1 MARYKKR
8 ADGRY
13 ATSVTYLG
21 KRYYFTSKTNAELV
35 KKVEEFKASM
45 RAGTY
50 SSNMLLK
57 DWAHQWL
64 MNLQST
70 IEPNTFNSYET
81 NVRVHIIPALGNFPL
96 CNLQAPHIRDFL
108 SRLLTTHA
116 SRTVEHI
123 YANLR
128 AMLKQAVDDDLLAKS
143 PMRSVKK
150 PKATRTR
157 PWVALTEQQVQ
168 QLIAAISNPTHQLI
182 VKLAATSGL
191 RRSELLGLRFQDVD
205 LKGRSV
211 SVNQTNK
218 KIGSTPSI
226 CEKTKTATSHRTV
239 SIPAALVPL
248 IKEQIK
254 EVKLRSFQD
263 PLWQHNDLL
272 FPGLHGAPLSP
283 DHVTALIR
291 SYGKKAHMP
300 EGFCLNS
307 LRHTSASLLLKH
319 GASYKVVQ
327 ERLGHSTPLLTLGTY
342 SHVLPGQDAAAAEL
356 LSSII

>member
-21 KRYYFTSKTNAELV
+21 KRYYFTGKTNAELV
-35 KKVEEFKASM
+35 KKVEDFKASM

-50 SSNMLLK
+50 NSNMLLK
-57 DWAHQWL
+57 DWAYQWL
-64 MNLQST
+64 MSLQSS
-70 IEPNTFNSYET
+70 IEPNTFNSYES
-81 NVRVHIIPALGNFPL
+81 NVRIHIIPALGNFPL
-96 CNLQAPHIRDFL
+96 CNLQAPHIREFL

-128 AMLKQAVDDDLLAKS
+128 AMLRQAVDDDLLAKS

-150 PKATRTR
+150 PKVTRTR
-157 PWVALTEQQVQ
+157 PWVALTEKQVQ
-168 QLIAAISNPTHQLI
+168 DLTGAITNPTHLLM

-205 LKGRSV
+205 LACCTV
-211 SVNQTNK
+211 SVRQTDK
-218 KIGSTPSI
+218 KIGSTTTI
-226 CEKTKTATSHRTV
+226 CEKTKTCSSRRTV
-239 SIPAALVPL
+239 SIPMALIPA

-254 EVKLRSFQD
+254 TVKLKSFQD
-263 PLWQHNDLL
+263 REWQHNDLL
-272 FPGLHGAPLSP
+272 FPGDHGAPYNP
-283 DHVTALIR
+283 DYVTRLIR
-291 SYGKKAHMP
+291 DYGRKANMP

-327 ERLGHSTPLLTLGTY
+327 ERLGHSTPMLTLGTY
-342 SHVLPGQDAAAAEL
+342 SHVMPGQDAAAAEL
-356 LSSII
+356 LSGII